1 MNKKWNVKFDG
12 RDMELGNILTEI
24 IKERQIDDL
33 SEFICEKKDIHIIDY
48 EKLHNINKAYEII
61 NEGVINNKSFLIYA
75 DVDVDGVTSG
85 TIMYRYLKHLTD
97 NVKITINN
105 GKKHGVSDFTIPSP
119 APDIVIV
126 VDSINE
132 NKDYDKFINQGIQVV
147 IFDHHLIPKSI
158 DTNSDNPLIISS
170 ADKYDNPELS
180 GAGVTWKFCKY
191 YDYMT
196 LDYFAD
202 DLVDLATCGIIADMS
217 SMASIENRNIC
228 YQGIHNVKNTGI
240 KCLIGGTYFNSRT
253 VSFNIAPLVNAC
265 QRMNKNVLP
274 LKVFISDDVEYI
286 KSVIKEMKV
295 IKDMQN
301 EVVDNLMPTVLEQ
314 VDKYNDR
321 KICSIV
327 IKTEYGV
334 SGLIANKIM
343 ELFQKP
349 VLILQKTDNSYS
361 GSARG
366 IGIESFK
373 YYCENTGL
381 AICAGHDNAFGI
393 EIPIKNYDKFLD
405 SIENELSDIE
415 FENIVDIDMQLNPEQ
430 ITENLIETLYV
441 FDKLSGKDFP
451 PIRVCIKD
459 FTDYELGSF
468 KKKEHLKLESDA
480 FLAIKWNFN
489 KDKSLFDGRPIDIAG
504 SLQRST
510 IGKTWYNQ
518 LIIDDYKI
526 GSSE

>member
-24 IKERQIDDL
+24 IKERHIDDL
-33 SEFICEKKDIHIIDY
+33 SEFICDISYNRIIDY

-61 NEGVINNKSFLIYA
+61 SKGVADNKNFLVYA

-85 TIMYRYLKHLTD
+85 AIMYRYLKHLTD

-105 GKKHGVSDFTIPSP
+105 GKKHGVSDFAIPSP
-119 APDIVIV
+119 VPDIVIV

-132 NKDYDKFINQGIQVV
+132 NKEYDKFVNQDIQVV
-147 IFDHHLIPKSI
+147 VFDHHLIPKSI
-158 DTNSDNPLIISS
+158 DTNSDNPLIVSS
-170 ADKYDNPELS
+170 ADNYDNPELS

-191 YDYMT
+191 YDYMA

-217 SMASIENRNIC
+217 SMRSIENRNIC
-228 YQGIHNVKNTGI
+228 YQGIRNVKNVGI
-240 KCLIGGTYFNSRT
+240 KALIGGTYFNART
-253 VSFNIAPLVNAC
+253 VSFSIAPLVNAC
-265 QRMNKNVLP
+265 QRMNKNSLP
-274 LKVFISDDVEYI
+274 LKVFISDDAEYI
-286 KSVIKEMKV
+286 KTIIKEMK
-295 IKDMQN
+295 IAKDMQN
-301 EVVDNLMPTVLEQ
+301 EVVDNLMPMVLEQ
-314 VDKYNDR
+314 VDKYKGK

-327 IKTEYGV
+327 ISTEYGV

-343 ELFQKP
+343 ELVQKP
-349 VLILQKTDNSYS
+349 VLILQKTKQSYS

-366 IGIESFK
+366 IGVESFK

-381 AICAGHDNAFGI
+381 ANCAGHDNAFGI
-393 EIPIKNYDKFLD
+393 EISIDNYDKFLD
-405 SIENELSDIE
+405 LIEKELSDVE
-415 FENIVDIDMQLNPEQ
+415 FENVIDIDMQLNPEQ
-430 ITENLIETLYV
+430 ITENLIENLYT

-468 KKKEHLKLESDA
+468 KNKGHLKLENEN

-489 KDKSLFDGRPIDIAG
+489 KETAVFDGRPIDVTG
-504 SLQRST
+504 TLQRGT
-510 IGKTWYNQ
+510 IGRTCYNQ
-518 LIIDDYKI
+518 LIIDDFKI